1 MAAISFYFIYFLI
14 NVAGVTAY
22 NASAINIV
30 GRVWDAITSYVMGG
44 ISDRCNSRFGKRRVF
59 IIFGALTFG
68 VSFIFLWLSPGIE
81 KSQTTKVVYYI
92 FIYMIYTTCWA
103 IVYTPYNT
111 LPANMTKNYD
121 ERTSLNGYRITMANI
136 GIILGAA
143 LFAILA
149 DGEESALYPRLHS
162 VPKAYGISGLIFGLA
177 SSIFMFLSGLFVK
190 ERCAENNKS
199 TKSVFQTLKELF
211 TIKEFVNST
220 CWYILSMVGFDI
232 IMLVFMFYVN
242 DALKFGGGTMAM
254 IFVAIPLISAIVSA
268 AFWVWLSEKLSKST
282 TFIISAVYMFVVLF
296 FAIFLPEKTVW
307 SIVLLTIFA
316 GLGLSAI
323 QILPYAA
330 LPDVVEIDEYKF
342 GERREGI
349 YYGII
354 LFMYKVCSGVT
365 ISIVSAVLG
374 AFGYKESNNGQ
385 QVEQT
390 KKALMAVRIVM

>member
-1 MAAISFYFIYFLI
+1 
-14 NVAGVTAY
+14 
-22 NASAINIV
+22 
-30 GRVWDAITSYVMGG
+30 
-44 ISDRCNSRFGKRRVF
+44 
-59 IIFGALTFG
+59 
-68 VSFIFLWLSPGIE
+68 
-81 KSQTTKVVYYI
+81 
-92 FIYMIYTTCWA
+92 
-103 IVYTPYNT
+103 
-111 LPANMTKNYD
+111 
-121 ERTSLNGYRITMANI
+121 
-136 GIILGAA
+136 
-143 LFAILA
+143 
-149 DGEESALYPRLHS
+149 
-162 VPKAYGISGLIFGLA
+162 
-177 SSIFMFLSGLFVK
+177 MFLSGLFVK

-390 KKALMAVRIVM
+390 KKALMAVRIVMGLVPGVFYLFAIIPSLRGRISREEFAKIKQQLEEKHANQNALHESSSNSENSNGDKAENNNTTP